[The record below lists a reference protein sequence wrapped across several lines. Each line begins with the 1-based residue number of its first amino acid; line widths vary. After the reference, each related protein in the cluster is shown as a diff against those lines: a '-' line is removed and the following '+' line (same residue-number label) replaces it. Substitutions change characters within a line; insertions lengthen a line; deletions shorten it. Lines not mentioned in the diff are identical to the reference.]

1 MFNKNIHIVGFK
13 LNERSTKY
21 SSVDE
26 KESEI
31 SCDITSLLQQ
41 LITDELDNLIS
52 TIILATN
59 GSTCKEVE
67 TSLKH
72 PKDLYLVD
80 KEDKR
85 KCSFVRSRHL
95 IRHEQSL
102 PNITRC
108 MKNGE
113 TEQKHKN
120 CGIIQGD
127 DLRYIKYLMDIDI
140 L

>member
-1 MFNKNIHIVGFK
+1 MLKNIYILGFK
-13 LNERSTKY
+13 LNEQ
-21 SSVDE
+21 SSIYTHLNVDE
-26 KESEI
+26 KESTV

-59 GSTCKEVE
+59 GSTCKELE

-72 PKDLYLVD
+72 PKDLGFID
-80 KEDKR
+80 KEHKR

-95 IRHEQSL
+95 IRNEQSL
-102 PNITRC
+102 HNITHS

-113 TEQKHKN
+113 TEQQHKN
-120 CGIIQGD
+120 CGIKQGD
-127 DLRYIKYLMDIDI
+127 GII
-140 L
+140 